1 MSGPDVWG
9 PHGWKFIHYVTL
21 GYPYQPSQKD
31 KNYYLQFFETLK
43 NVIPC
48 SICGNHFKQHMKLF
62 PLTDTILSNKKQF
75 IEWGINMH
83 NLVNE
88 SNGKKTFTFEEG
100 FSEIKKSEEK
110 CEGLDNNLIENFDI
124 KKNLNYIYIIGII
137 SVLIIGLLIY
147 RKKISLNNLKI

>member
-31 KNYYLQFFETLK
+31 KMDYLNFFETLK

-48 SICGNHFKQHMKLF
+48 SICGNHFKQHMKIF
-62 PLTDTILSNKKQF
+62 PLTDEILSDKKKF

-88 SNGKKTFTFEEG
+88 TNGKRIYTFEEG
-100 FSEIKKSEEK
+100 FKEIENAEEK
-110 CEGLDNNLIENFDI
+110 CEGEDKNLIEKFNI
-124 KKNLNYIYIIGII
+124 KKHSNYIYIIGII
-137 SVLIIGLLIY
+137 AILILSLIIY
-147 RKKISLNNLKI
+147 RKKLV